1 MERSL
6 FFFWF
11 RCFYS
16 RFHRLRQTKSTAN
29 DGDDNRDRPAS
40 LASPYRSIPS
50 PTVFCFLFFKFK
62 IFFWGW
68 GGPPVSIFGI
78 QNLGFCLFFFLNF
91 FWLLLSNDQSVA
103 SLSTNHGL
111 ASASDAKD
119 ATRCSSY
126 SITRKPIRAADLRPT
141 RRTPSI
147 AFQHPR
153 RFLDEK
159 NKQTNKQTID
169 DAKRVNRKPRI
180 PIFPVWKSTFNRPD
194 LAANGLFPVLVFF
207 LPSFTGF
214 QYTTFSGAP
223 LAFIDLCRQVI
234 IVRVMDMLR
243 LWTVFLRAS
252 IDL

>member
-1 MERSL
+1 MTAMTIATVPRH
-6 FFFWF
+6 
-11 RCFYS
+11 S
-16 RFHRLRQTKSTAN
+16 RRPIDRF
-29 DGDDNRDRPAS
+29 NRRPS
-40 LASPYRSIPS
+40 F
-50 PTVFCFLFFKFK
+50 VFCFLNFKFFSRVRWTSGFDFRNTK
-62 IFFWGW
+62 
-68 GGPPVSIFGI
+68 FGF
-78 QNLGFCLFFFLNF
+78 LFVFFFNF

-243 LWTVFLRAS
+243 L
-252 IDL
+252 